1 MAARVQSHAARD
13 TRVTYIHV
21 AHKLTY
27 SHPYALTNSLTYSA
41 SLTYLRTYEL
51 TNLLGVRAAVDEF
64 AALHDLELEVHGIVW
79 FVTKP
84 EVDAPESRAAGS
96 ARHADARGCAA
107 TARGLATARM
117 AALTLVCSFVLAG
130 LWRRS

>member
-1 MAARVQSHAARD
+1 MQSHVARD

-27 SHPYALTNSLTYSA
+27 SHPYAFTNSLTYPA
-41 SLTYLRTYEL
+41 SVSTYLL
-51 TNLLGVRAAVDEF
+51 TNLLGDRAAVDEF

-107 TARGLATARM
+107 TARGLAM
-117 AALTLVCSFVLAG
+117 
-130 LWRRS
+130 

>member
-1 MAARVQSHAARD
+1 MATFVQSHVARD

-21 AHKLTY
+21 AQTLTY

-41 SLTYLRTYEL
+41 SLLTHEL

-64 AALHDLELEVHGIVW
+64 ASLHDLELEVHGIVW

-84 EVDAPESRAAGS
+84 PPPPPPTAAEEPQVVVPSFMLSLEATTATEVVVNLRQAVSHGTR
-96 ARHADARGCAA
+96 
-107 TARGLATARM
+107 
-117 AALTLVCSFVLAG
+117 
-130 LWRRS
+130 

>member
-1 MAARVQSHAARD
+1 MQSHVARD

-27 SHPYALTNSLTYSA
+27 SHPYALTNSLTYPA
-41 SLTYLRTYEL
+41 SVSTYLL
-51 TNLLGVRAAVDEF
+51 TNLLGDRAAVDEF
-64 AALHDLELEVHGIVW
+64 AALHDLELEIHGIVW

>member
-1 MAARVQSHAARD
+1 MTACVQSHVARD

-21 AHKLTY
+21 ATSSPTHIHTHSQTHKLTRR
-27 SHPYALTNSLTYSA
+27 HLL
-41 SLTYLRTYEL
+41 TYEL

-84 EVDAPESRAAGS
+84 VGAAAAAAPEEPQVVVPSFMLS
-96 ARHADARGCAA
+96 VEA
-107 TARGLATARM
+107 TTATE
-117 AALTLVCSFVLAG
+117 VVLK
-130 LWRRS
+130 LR

>member
-1 MAARVQSHAARD
+1 MAACVQSHVARD

-21 AHKLTY
+21 THKLTN

-41 SLTYLRTYEL
+41 SLTYLRTNLL

-84 EVDAPESRAAGS
+84 AAAAAAAAAEEPQVLVPSCMLSVEATTATEVVVKLGQVGS
-96 ARHADARGCAA
+96 HGTR
-107 TARGLATARM
+107 
-117 AALTLVCSFVLAG
+117 
-130 LWRRS
+130 

>member
-1 MAARVQSHAARD
+1 MAACVQSHVARD
-13 TRVTYIHV
+13 TRVTYIHE

-41 SLTYLRTYEL
+41 SLTYLRTYGL
-51 TNLLGVRAAVDEF
+51 TNSLGVRAAVDEF

-84 EVDAPESRAAGS
+84 AAAAAAAAEEPQVVVPSFMLSVEATTATEVVVKLR
-96 ARHADARGCAA
+96 
-107 TARGLATARM
+107 
-117 AALTLVCSFVLAG
+117 
-130 LWRRS
+130 

>member
-1 MAARVQSHAARD
+1 MQSHVARD

-27 SHPYALTNSLTYSA
+27 SHPYALTNSLTYPA
-41 SLTYLRTYEL
+41 SVSTYLL
-51 TNLLGVRAAVDEF
+51 TNLLGDRAAVDEF
-64 AALHDLELEVHGIVW
+64 AALHHLELEIHGIVW

-117 AALTLVCSFVLAG
+117 AALILVCSFVLAG

>member
-27 SHPYALTNSLTYSA
+27 SHPYAFTNSLTYPA
-41 SLTYLRTYEL
+41 SVSTYLL
-51 TNLLGVRAAVDEF
+51 TNLLGDRAAVDEF
-64 AALHDLELEVHGIVW
+64 AALHDLELEIHGIVW

-84 EVDAPESRAAGS
+84 AAAAAAEEPQVVVPSCMLSVEATTATEVVVKLGQVVSHGTR
-96 ARHADARGCAA
+96 
-107 TARGLATARM
+107 
-117 AALTLVCSFVLAG
+117 
-130 LWRRS
+130 